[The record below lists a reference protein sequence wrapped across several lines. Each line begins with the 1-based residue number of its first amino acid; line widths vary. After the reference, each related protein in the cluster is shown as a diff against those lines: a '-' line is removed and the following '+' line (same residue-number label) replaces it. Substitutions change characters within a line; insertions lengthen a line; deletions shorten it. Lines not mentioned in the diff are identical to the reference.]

1 MQTRAPWMERPTLLG
16 QAAKALLLTAIGAVM
31 VLPFVYI
38 VAVSFSSYQDVLR
51 GGVVLFPANPTLEAY
66 ATVLGSGIVTRAL
79 LVSAALTIG
88 GTALNMALTV
98 TLAYALSRPGVPG
111 SRVMLAMVLFTFL
124 FTPGIIPNYLLVK
137 ELGLLNSYASLV
149 LPGAINAFNLI
160 VLRNFFL
167 AIPQELIESA
177 QIDGSGDLRLLWSIV
192 LPLSG
197 PSLAVITLFY
207 GVAHWNEFFNAT
219 LYLSD
224 SAMWPIQLVLRQ
236 YVLQGSAL
244 AAASD
249 VEAGQFAPPQTIQMA
264 VVVIATL
271 PILLVYPFLQRYF
284 TKGVLTG
291 AVKG

>member
-16 QAAKALLLTAIGAVM
+16 QATKALLLSLIGAVM

-66 ATVLGSGIVTRAL
+66 TTVLGSGIVTRAL

-111 SRVMLAMVLFTFL
+111 SRVVLAIVLFTFL

-137 ELGLLNSYASLV
+137 ELGLLNSYASLI

-177 QIDGSGDLRLLWSIV
+177 QIDGAGDLRLLWSIV

-244 AAASD
+244 AASD

-271 PILLVYPFLQRYF
+271 PILIVYPFLQRYF